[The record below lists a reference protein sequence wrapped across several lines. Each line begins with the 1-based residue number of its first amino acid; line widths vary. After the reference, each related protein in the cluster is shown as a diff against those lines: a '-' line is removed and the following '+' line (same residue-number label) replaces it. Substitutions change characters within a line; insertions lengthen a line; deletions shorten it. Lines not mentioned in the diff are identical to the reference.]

1 MLISE
6 YISKDFPAFEID
18 SSTEDVFDIVQE
30 FGFTHVFVKKNDSFL
45 GAICKDFLEENQD
58 KTLSEILIHLERFA
72 ILKDNFVLDSIKLF
86 YTFNTNV
93 IPIIDKTE
101 KYLGYIA
108 YDDVFNDLSRYPL
121 FSENGAV
128 LTVETNSKSYSMTEI
143 AKIVEGNNCK
153 FYGALISHIDEDS
166 VQVTMKISNEN
177 LSSVDETF
185 ERYGYHVVYKFY
197 NDEKEDL
204 IKDRYQYFQKY
215 LEF

>member
-1 MLISE
+1 MLISD
-6 YISKDFPAFEID
+6 YISKDFPAFDVD
-18 SSTEDVFDIVQE
+18 SPVELALDIVQE
-30 FGFTHVFVKKNDSFL
+30 FGFTHIFVKKNDVFL
-45 GAICKDFLEENQD
+45 GGICKEFLEESPDD
-58 KTLSEILIHLERFA
+58 KIEDQLIHLERFA
-72 ILKDNFVLDSIKLF
+72 TLEDNFILDCIKLF
-86 YTFNTNV
+86 HTFNTNV
-93 IPIIDKTE
+93 VPIIDKNE
-101 KYLGYIA
+101 NYLGYLA
-108 YDDVFNDLSRYPL
+108 YDDIFNDFSRYPL

-128 LTVETNSKSYSMTEI
+128 LSVETNLKSYSMTEI

-153 FYGALISHIDEDS
+153 FYGAFISHVNEDTI
-166 VQVTMKISNEN
+166 QVTMKISNDS

>member
-45 GAICKDFLEENQD
+45 GAICKDFLEENQN

>member
-1 MLISE
+1 MLISD
-6 YISKDFPAFEID
+6 YISKDFPAFDVD
-18 SSTEDVFDIVQE
+18 SPVELALDIVQE
-30 FGFTHVFVKKNDSFL
+30 FGFTHIFVKKNGVFL
-45 GAICKDFLEENQD
+45 GGICKEFLEESPDD
-58 KTLSEILIHLERFA
+58 KIEDQLIHLERFA
-72 ILKDNFVLDSIKLF
+72 TLEDNFILDCIKLF
-86 YTFNTNV
+86 HTFNTNV
-93 IPIIDKTE
+93 VPIIDKNE
-101 KYLGYIA
+101 NYLGYLA
-108 YDDVFNDLSRYPL
+108 YDDIFNDFSRYPL

-128 LTVETNSKSYSMTEI
+128 LTVETNLKSYSMTEI

-153 FYGALISHIDEDS
+153 FYGAFISHVNEDTI
-166 VQVTMKISNEN
+166 QVTMKISNDS

>member
-1 MLISE
+1 MLISD
-6 YISKDFPAFEID
+6 YISKDFPAFDVD
-18 SSTEDVFDIVQE
+18 SPVELALDIVQE
-30 FGFTHVFVKKNDSFL
+30 FGFTHIFVKKNDVFL
-45 GAICKDFLEENQD
+45 GGICKEFLEESPDD
-58 KTLSEILIHLERFA
+58 KIEDQLIHLERFA
-72 ILKDNFVLDSIKLF
+72 TLEDNFILDCIKLF
-86 YTFNTNV
+86 HTFNTNV
-93 IPIIDKTE
+93 VPIIDKNE
-101 KYLGYIA
+101 NYLGYLA
-108 YDDVFNDLSRYPL
+108 YDDIFNDFSRYPL

-128 LTVETNSKSYSMTEI
+128 LTVETNLKSYSMTEI

-153 FYGALISHIDEDS
+153 FYGAFISHVNEDTI
-166 VQVTMKISNEN
+166 QVTMKISNDS

>member
-1 MLISE
+1 MLISD
-6 YISKDFPAFEID
+6 YISKDFPAFDVD
-18 SSTEDVFDIVQE
+18 SPVELALDTVQE
-30 FGFTHVFVKKNDSFL
+30 FGFTHIFVKKNGVFL
-45 GAICKDFLEENQD
+45 GGICKEFLEESPKD
-58 KTLSEILIHLERFA
+58 KIEDQLIHLERFA
-72 ILKDNFVLDSIKLF
+72 TLEDNFILDCIKLF
-86 YTFNTNV
+86 HTFNTNV
-93 IPIIDKTE
+93 VPIIDKNE
-101 KYLGYIA
+101 NYLGYLA
-108 YDDVFNDLSRYPL
+108 YDDIFNDFSRYPL

-128 LTVETNSKSYSMTEI
+128 LTVETNLKSYSMTEI

-153 FYGALISHIDEDS
+153 FYGAFISHVNEDTI
-166 VQVTMKISNEN
+166 QVTMKISNDS